1 METLS
6 VHIVHTVMELKY
18 YNTEE
23 LQIQEIISVFG
34 WLLRT
39 VYRNL
44 AGGLLVLMVSGEIK
58 QSNIV

>member
-1 METLS
+1 MLS

-18 YNTEE
+18 YNYNTEE

-58 QSNIV
+58 

>member
-1 METLS
+1 MLS